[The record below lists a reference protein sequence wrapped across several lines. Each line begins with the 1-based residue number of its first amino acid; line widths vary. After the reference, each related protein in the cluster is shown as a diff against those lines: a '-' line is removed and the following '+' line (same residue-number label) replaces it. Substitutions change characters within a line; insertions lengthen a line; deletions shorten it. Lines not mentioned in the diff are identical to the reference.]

1 MIKEK
6 KKVLS
11 VIAVCIVMAIIIF
24 IIILNNIPV
33 RCLEIKP
40 DNVPIKISVYSK
52 EKSVLDSLFFSPAY
66 MGQSFDYE
74 IVVEENKLFGKQL
87 LKQPFTYRNDGA
99 PIHESSISVESENT
113 NVIIRIR
120 GSEMDDKMF
129 FVQLE

>member
-1 MIKEK
+1 MSRK

-52 EKSVLDSLFFSPAY
+52 EKSVLGSFFFSPAY

-74 IVVEENKLFGKQL
+74 IVVEENKLFGKRL
-87 LKQPFTYRNDGA
+87 LKQSFTFRDDGA
-99 PIHESSISVESENT
+99 PIRKSCISVESENT
-113 NVIIRIR
+113 TVTIRIS
-120 GSEMDDKMF
+120 GSEMNDKVF
-129 FVQLE
+129 FIQLD

>member
-52 EKSVLDSLFFSPAY
+52 ESVLKSFFFSPVC
-66 MGQSFDYE
+66 MGQSFDYD

-87 LKQPFTYRNDGA
+87 LKQPFTFRSDGA
-99 PIHESSISVESENT
+99 PIHESSISVESENS
-113 NVIIRIR
+113 NVISVSSITI
-120 GSEMDDKMF
+120 
-129 FVQLE
+129 

>member
-52 EKSVLDSLFFSPAY
+52 ESVLKSFFFSPAY

-74 IVVEENKLFGKQL
+74 IVVEENKLFGKRL
-87 LKQPFTYRNDGA
+87 LKQSFTFRDDGA
-99 PIHESSISVESENT
+99 PIRKSCISVESENT
-113 NVIIRIR
+113 TVTIRIS
-120 GSEMDDKMF
+120 GSEMNDKVF
-129 FVQLE
+129 FIQLD

>member
-1 MIKEK
+1 MSRK

-11 VIAVCIVMAIIIF
+11 VISVCIVMAIIVF
-24 IIILNNIPV
+24 IIILNNMPL
-33 RCLEIKP
+33 RLLEIKP
-40 DNVPIKISVYSK
+40 DNIPIKISVYSK
-52 EKSVLDSLFFSPAY
+52 EESVLGSFFFSPVI
-66 MGQSFDYE
+66 MGQPFDYE

>member
-1 MIKEK
+1 MSRK
-6 KKVLS
+6 KKALS
-11 VIAVCIVMAIIIF
+11 VIAVCIVMAIIVF
-24 IIILNNIPV
+24 IIILNNMPL

-40 DNVPIKISVYSK
+40 DNIPIKISVYSK
-52 EKSVLDSLFFSPAY
+52 EKSVLGSLFFSPGY

-87 LKQPFTYRNDGA
+87 LKQSFTYRNDGA

-120 GSEMDDKMF
+120 GSEMNDTKF
-129 FVQLE
+129 FIPLE